1 MIFYFSILIVRL
13 LTKINLVLFS
23 KYPIKNLYKRLLSI
37 KSNSNLLFIFNF
49 FILLFLFDITKA
61 ETNNYVS
68 QSNDGI
74 SIEYL
79 ESKNELEDYI
89 LDSGDSIFLEFLKT
103 PELNGVFRVN
113 QEGELFLPRIDT
125 TYVRGLTQSELKN
138 LLEIRF
144 SEFLIQPEIKIRIVG
159 FKPSRVLIRGE
170 VRNPGIYK
178 FPAYISGSFITFD
191 NNQNSDIDSFSK
203 QGEDK
208 LIKNEVIRDN
218 SLTSSDLMIKRS
230 NENITT
236 ISNVLRTA
244 GGITSK
250 SDLSKIRIVRDIPIG
265 KGGGKKTALIN
276 FNSYIN
282 QSDPTNDIRIFDG
295 DSLFIPKLIKSDD
308 NQIARSI
315 LSGVSPRFISVNLF
329 GRVENPGVVK
339 LPLEA
344 TLSDAI
350 DLSGPIRPLSGKVV
364 LIRYNKDG
372 TVLKKNISYSSRAKR
387 GSKRNPFL
395 KQNDLIS
402 VKNSF
407 IGKTTGVIGEFTA
420 PFVGIY
426 STKELIEGFGD

>member
-1 MIFYFSILIVRL
+1 M
-13 LTKINLVLFS
+13 
-23 KYPIKNLYKRLLSI
+23 SI

-49 FILLFLFDITKA
+49 FILIFLFDITKA
-61 ETNNYVS
+61 ETNNLVS
-68 QSNDGI
+68 QTNDGI

-89 LDSGDSIFLEFLKT
+89 LDTGDSILLEFLKT
-103 PELNGVFRVN
+103 PELSGVFRVN
-113 QEGELFLPRIDT
+113 QEGELFLPRIDN

-144 SEFLIQPEIKIRIVG
+144 NEFLIQPEIKIRIVE
-159 FKPSRVLIRGE
+159 FKPTRVYIKGE
-170 VRNPGIYK
+170 VRNPGLYS
-178 FPAYISGSFITFD
+178 FPAYRSGSFITLD
-191 NNQNSDIDSFSK
+191 DNQNSDIDSLSK

-218 SLTSSDLMIKRS
+218 SLTPSDLIIKRS
-230 NENITT
+230 NEKITT
-236 ISNVLRTA
+236 ISDVLKTA
-244 GGITSK
+244 GGITSQ

-265 KGGGKKTALIN
+265 KGGGKKSVLIN
-276 FNSYIN
+276 FNSYVN
-282 QSDPTNDIRIFDG
+282 QYNPTNDIRIFDG
-295 DSLFIPKLIKSDD
+295 DSLFIPKLIKSDN

-315 LSGVSPRFISVNLF
+315 LSGISPRFISVNLF

-339 LPLEA
+339 LPLESS
-344 TLSDAI
+344 LSDAI

-364 LIRYNKDG
+364 IIRYEKDG
-372 TVLKKNISYSSRAKR
+372 TVLKKNISYSSSAKK

-395 KQNDLIS
+395 KGNDLIS

-407 IGKTTGVIGEFTA
+407 IGKATGVIGEFTA

-426 STKELIEGFGD
+426 STKEVIEGFTD